1 MTQGQLTPHRNF
13 IVVIVLQ
20 LLRFRGMEDA
30 LVRPDEPGQERLN
43 SIGVGMNTPYRTLGD
58 GEFLVG

>member
-20 LLRFRGMEDA
+20 LLRFRSMEDA

-43 SIGVGMNTPYRTLGD
+43 SIGVGMNTPLSDAR
-58 GEFLVG
+58 